1 MRTFLTALTVTLT
14 AALAAAC
21 DSTEPEADATPTSES
36 TPAAS
41 PAEPT
46 DSAVSDELDGTYRRT
61 LTVES
66 VRAALTADGHG
77 KRVLRLYTSDLP
89 SDPEFQLDLQGG
101 AFRVSRTADD
111 DQWMSGAYTLENG
124 EITLDDEAPVG
135 TITFAY
141 EQTASGLRFR
151 YVKNTGPEGIEWKPG
166 VPDYVPALPL
176 WTGSEWERV
185 D

>member
-1 MRTFLTALTVTLT
+1 MRTFLTVLTVTLT
-14 AALAAAC
+14 AALATAC
-21 DSTEPEADATPTSES
+21 DSTEFEAEATPTSES

-41 PAEPT
+41 PTDQT

-61 LTVES
+61 LTVGS
-66 VRAALTADGHG
+66 IRAALSADGHG
-77 KRVLRLYTSDLP
+77 RRVLRLFTSDLASQP
-89 SDPEFQLDLQGG
+89 KFQLDLQGG
-101 AFRVSRTADD
+101 SFRVSRSTDD

-124 EITLDDEAPVG
+124 EITFDDEAPVG

-141 EQTASGLRFR
+141 QLTDTGLMLR
-151 YVKNTGPEGIEWKPG
+151 YVSNTAPEGVEWKPG

-176 WTGSEWERV
+176 MSGSEWERV